1 MDRQAAI
8 LFLGKDTSP
17 LGLVHEAASGAN
29 LRIST
34 ATDWLAALH
43 SASTHPPAV
52 LLIGPDIP
60 VADMRSFTE
69 QAKSNPALKNIP
81 SVLLVSGASRDVILE
96 FITLGIRS
104 YIVIPCTKTALRT
117 RLAFHIPALSG
128 NASARPQPSAK
139 SVGERLRQRMER
151 KSIQDLQKSL
161 HIPSE
166 PAQFP
171 SILVVEQI
179 FTENFGLTVRETER
193 HVSLYEK
200 IDDLKLRLGGD
211 NSHLVGVVIQ
221 LLSVGKVRIGFREKT
236 ERLCLA
242 DPAMIMPRDRAIA
255 LVDSYLAA
263 TERNDPEPNPLT
275 CRLIVR

>member
-1 MDRQAAI
+1 MQRQATI

-17 LGLVHEAASGAN
+17 LDLVHAAVSGADV
-29 LRIST
+29 LVST

-43 SASTHPPAV
+43 SASTKPPTV

-81 SVLLVSGASRDVILE
+81 SVLLVSEASRDVILE
-96 FITLGIRS
+96 FITLGVRS
-104 YIVIPCTKTALRT
+104 YIVIPCRTTALRT

-128 NASARPQPSAK
+128 NASARPQPPAK

-151 KSIQDLQKSL
+151 KSIQDLQNSL
-161 HIPSE
+161 QT
-166 PAQFP
+166 PAETMPFP

-179 FTENFGLTVRETER
+179 FSENFGLTIRENER

-236 ERLCLA
+236 ERLCLS
-242 DPAMIMPRDRAIA
+242 DPDMIMSRDRAIT